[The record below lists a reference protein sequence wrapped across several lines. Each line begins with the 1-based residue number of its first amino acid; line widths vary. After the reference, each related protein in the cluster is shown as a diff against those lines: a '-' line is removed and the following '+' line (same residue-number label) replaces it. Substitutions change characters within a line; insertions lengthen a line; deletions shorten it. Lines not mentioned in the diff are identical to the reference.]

1 MEGHPCQMMADMN
14 LPYNDLLI
22 AEEQQEHQQ
31 VNDDGMPDGS
41 MQLPPYFGVDE
52 AAMQQQF
59 DFVGLGQ
66 QPQHQQYDAVMDP
79 HMSVP
84 VGMNMSHQPAPALTQ
99 QSYVQSLTPLSQ
111 QAATANGWHYED
123 AQVQA
128 QAAAN
133 QMVANGMGQV
143 RIPASMLGP
152 YGSIEQPQL
161 PVAEWTQQAGH
172 HVSASQH
179 NLAAANSRINTAGA
193 IQKVPIQREARRDS
207 RRSSGSPGDQRER
220 EGAMTVLA
228 SGPMSTAVTVLARP
242 RPGRKPIPHEDAQD
256 RRRVQNRVAQRNFRD
271 KRQQKLQ
278 DVTDELAARKVE
290 YEASVSENQRK
301 VDLLTQQNNHLQ
313 SQIRASLDQAQAET
327 LRANAAEERV
337 RALEAQVASYQERT
351 RTSIQAGSAAISG
364 SGSIGGF
371 RAISNTHVPKALT
384 ETSREADAGPSP
396 PASEED
402 QPYEID
408 FTNYGRT
415 TTQGPSNYGLRVT
428 TSNDNNEMDFSFD
441 RSDDKCGFC
450 TDDQNCACKQEK
462 VVERVI
468 EAPIVVRSVTLPG
481 SCDKCR
487 ADPVRA
493 QACRDMARSTNMSA
507 QTPVTTPTSETPRTS
522 IFDSRTGLTAMMP
535 PPRMSCSSMVDAFNK
550 FGERTSSIASLFG
563 GKALT
568 AYPAATGGYEFE
580 ETQAAEVLSTLSRRS
595 TMAESPQP
603 DDSSRPSLVSTK
615 TS

>member
-1 MEGHPCQMMADMN
+1 MA
-14 LPYNDLLI
+14 
-22 AEEQQEHQQ
+22 
-31 VNDDGMPDGS
+31 S
-41 MQLPPYFGVDE
+41 
-52 AAMQQQF
+52 
-59 DFVGLGQ
+59 
-66 QPQHQQYDAVMDP
+66 PQ
-79 HMSVP
+79 
-84 VGMNMSHQPAPALTQ
+84 
-99 QSYVQSLTPLSQ
+99 
-111 QAATANGWHYED
+111 TANND
-123 AQVQA
+123 IA
-128 QAAAN
+128 
-133 QMVANGMGQV
+133 
-143 RIPASMLGP
+143 
-152 YGSIEQPQL
+152 GSIEQPQH
-161 PVAEWTQQAGH
+161 PPGRWAGH
-172 HVSASQH
+172 HVLSAEQS
-179 NLAAANSRINTAGA
+179 LAAAHSRISNTGA
-193 IQKVPIQREARRDS
+193 VQKVPIQREPARRDS
-207 RRSSGSPGDQRER
+207 RRSSGSPGAQREN

-228 SGPMSTAVTVLARP
+228 SGPMSSAVTIQARP
-242 RPGRKPIPHEDAQD
+242 KPGRKPIPHEDAQD

-278 DVTDELAARKVE
+278 DAVDELAARKLE
-290 YEASVSENQRK
+290 YETSVSEYQRRI
-301 VDLLTQQNNHLQ
+301 DALTQQHNNLQ
-313 SQIRASLDQAQAET
+313 SQLRAAVDRAQAET
-327 LRANAAEERV
+327 LRANNAEERV

-364 SGSIGGF
+364 QGSIGGF
-371 RAISNTHVPKALT
+371 RAMSNTEISKALT
-384 ETSREADAGPSP
+384 ETPPVEADAGPSP

-415 TTQGPSNYGLRVT
+415 TQTSSNYGLRVT
-428 TSNDNNEMDFSFD
+428 TGHDSNEMDFSFD

-481 SCDKCR
+481 SCDMCR

-535 PPRMSCSSMVDAFNK
+535 PPRMSCSSMVDAFHK

-603 DDSSRPSLVSTK
+603 DDSRRPRPSLVSPK

>member
-1 MEGHPCQMMADMN
+1 MA
-14 LPYNDLLI
+14 
-22 AEEQQEHQQ
+22 
-31 VNDDGMPDGS
+31 S
-41 MQLPPYFGVDE
+41 
-52 AAMQQQF
+52 
-59 DFVGLGQ
+59 
-66 QPQHQQYDAVMDP
+66 PQ
-79 HMSVP
+79 
-84 VGMNMSHQPAPALTQ
+84 
-99 QSYVQSLTPLSQ
+99 
-111 QAATANGWHYED
+111 TANND
-123 AQVQA
+123 IA
-128 QAAAN
+128 
-133 QMVANGMGQV
+133 
-143 RIPASMLGP
+143 
-152 YGSIEQPQL
+152 GSIEPGQHPG
-161 PVAEWTQQAGH
+161 AEWAHHAGH

-179 NLAAANSRINTAGA
+179 GLAAAHSRINSSGA
-193 IQKVPIQREARRDS
+193 VQKVPIHREPARRDS
-207 RRSSGSPGDQRER
+207 RRSSGSPGAQKEK
-220 EGAMTVLA
+220 EGSMTVLA
-228 SGPMSTAVTVLARP
+228 SGPMSSAVTIQARP
-242 RPGRKPIPHEDAQD
+242 KPGRKPIPHEDAQD

-278 DVTDELAARKVE
+278 DAVDELAARKSE
-290 YEASVSENQRK
+290 YESKVSENQRQI
-301 VDLLTQQNNHLQ
+301 DALTQQNNHLQ
-313 SQIRASLDQAQAET
+313 SQLRAQMDRTQAEIS
-327 LRANAAEERV
+327 RANAAEERV
-337 RALEAQVASYQERT
+337 RALESQVASYQERT

-364 SGSIGGF
+364 PGSIGGF
-371 RAISNTHVPKALT
+371 RAISSTQIPKALT
-384 ETSREADAGPSP
+384 ETPREADGGPSP

-415 TTQGPSNYGLRVT
+415 TQAPSNYGLRVT
-428 TSNDNNEMDFSFD
+428 TSNDSNEMDFSFD

-481 SCDKCR
+481 SCDMCR

-603 DDSSRPSLVSTK
+603 DDSRRPSLVSTK